1 MCANVPSVALLDV
14 IMGYDCNLGCDYCTI
29 TPEMRRRALSSGAIV
44 AQLDEG
50 RRRGYDAVSFTGGEP
65 TIRPDLLGLIRAAR
79 DRGYRDIKV
88 QSNGLMFAS
97 AANVDRIID
106 AGANRFHVSIHTH
119 EAAAYDRLV
128 RRDQSHPLMVGGL
141 DNLIAKQVRLTVD
154 VILKSDTYPRLLDAL
169 AWLVAR
175 GVRTV
180 HLWFVS
186 LTDGN
191 ADNLES
197 MPRMTEVMPIVH
209 QAFAW
214 ARAHDLALRSLHI
227 PRCLLGDDAGHAL
240 DPGSDHGG
248 QVRVVTPDATFELR
262 ESKLSGQRQVSA
274 CKRCVHQ
281 AICPGLRD
289 DYLRRY
295 GDSEIVAVVQ

>member
-1 MCANVPSVALLDV
+1 
-14 IMGYDCNLGCDYCTI
+14 
-29 TPEMRRRALSSGAIV
+29 
-44 AQLDEG
+44 
-50 RRRGYDAVSFTGGEP
+50 VSFTGGEP

-79 DRGYRDIKV
+79 DRGYGDIKV

-97 AANVDRIID
+97 PANVDRILD

-128 RRDQSHPLMVGGL
+128 RREQSHPLMVAGL
-141 DNLIAKQVRLTVD
+141 DNLIAKKVRLTVD
-154 VILKSDTYPRLLDAL
+154 VILKSDTYGRLLDAL
-169 AWLVAR
+169 VWLHAR
-175 GVRTV
+175 GVRSV

-191 ADNLES
+191 AENVES
-197 MPRMTEVMPIVH
+197 MPRMTDVMPILH

-214 ARAHDLALRSLHI
+214 ARAHDVELRSLHI

-248 QVRVVTPDATFELR
+248 QVRVVTPDATFELK
-262 ESKLSGQRQVSA
+262 ESKLSGQHQVSA
-274 CKRCVHQ
+274 CQDCVHQ

-295 GDSEIVAVVQ
+295 GDSEIVAVTVR